1 MDAALDTG
9 AVLYGESDLR
19 LRSVAPSG
27 AMPSLVSDLCA
38 APDAA
43 ARELLVRQA
52 LRRSG
57 FEWLAYGT
65 VAQHDARSVPTSF
78 LTSYAHPQWTRHY
91 FAEAYHEVDPRHL
104 EAPRS
109 SLPLVWDLQDI
120 DTSREAAHATG
131 RTRQFMEDFR
141 ESGIRSGVFFHLPS
155 PAGLHERTV
164 ISLLSS
170 VPDRAWI
177 VDLVLGQALTLG
189 LCVHEFMSRHV
200 ERVVSLAPSA
210 SQRPSASIRTGL
222 SALQQEILHCLS
234 RGESDKEI
242 AYRLQLSSHT
252 VDYHMR
258 HLRWR
263 FSVRNR
269 VQLVNAAC

>member
-1 MDAALDTG
+1 MDAGLDTN

-19 LRSVAPSG
+19 LRGVAPND
-27 AMPSLVSDLCA
+27 AMPSLVADLCA

-43 ARELLVRQA
+43 AREALVRQA

-65 VAQHDARSVPTSF
+65 VAQQGSRSVPTSF
-78 LTSYAHPQWTRHY
+78 LSTYAHPQWTRHY

-120 DTSREAAHATG
+120 DSNREAAHATG
-131 RTRQFMEDFR
+131 RTRRFMEDFR
-141 ESGIRSGVFFHLPS
+141 SSGIRSGVFFHLPS
-155 PAGLHERTV
+155 PVGLHERTV

-200 ERVVSLAPSA
+200 ERVASPAPSL
-210 SQRPSASIRTGL
+210 RMGL
-222 SALQQEILHCLS
+222 SVLQQEILQCLS

-242 AYRLQLSSHT
+242 AYRLHLSSHT

-258 HLRWR
+258 QLRRR